1 MPKQAVGLQCV
12 RAGFRW
18 KGFLFWAAFW
28 LLCNSAAAA
37 AERLPLAGTW
47 RFELDRQD
55 AGLAEAWHNRALKDK
70 LRLPGSLQ
78 EQGFG
83 DPVTVDTAWTGQIV
97 DRSWFTDPRYAPYRQ
112 PGNIKVPFWL
122 QPERHYVGV
131 AWYQRDVDIPASW
144 AGKRVVLHLER
155 AHWETTVWVDDRR
168 IGSCNSLGTP
178 HEYDL
183 GTGLAP
189 GRHRLTVRVDNRVH
203 IEVGI
208 NAHSISDH
216 TQGNWNGLVGTLEL
230 RATEPVWVDDVQVYP
245 DVAQRR
251 ARVKVRLGNHT
262 GRAGSGLLTLS
273 AQSYNTPRAHRPPP
287 QTVPVSWT
295 AQGAEVECDYALG
308 PEALLW
314 DEFSPAL
321 YRLTVALTGQEGPRS
336 GADSRT
342 VSFGL
347 REVQRQG
354 TQIALNG
361 RKLFLRGTLECNIF
375 PLTGYPPT
383 DVAAWKR
390 IIRIC
395 QAHGLNHIRFHS
407 HTPPAAAFQAADEL
421 GFLYYVETGSWANQ
435 GSSVGDGRKVDAWL
449 HEEAAR
455 IFRTLGNHPSFIMFS
470 YGNEPAGK
478 NQNRWL
484 GDFINYCKGLDP
496 RRLYTSGAGWP
507 MIPENDFHI
516 APQPRIQSWGGGLK
530 SRINARPPETV
541 TDYRDFIARASAPVV
556 SHEIGQWCVFPNF
569 AEMRKYKGWLKPK
582 NFEIFRDFLQ
592 QNGLGDLAR
601 AFLLASGKL
610 QALCY
615 KEEIESALRTP
626 GMAGF
631 ELLDLHDFPGQGT
644 ALVGVLDPFWESKGY
659 ITAAEFHRFCG
670 PVVPIARLPKRLY
683 TTEETLQAQAE
694 VGWFAPQDAP
704 QGVLRW
710 TLRQGRQVVAGGKWL
725 TGPLP
730 TGICSPVGSLQ
741 VPLRGVAAP
750 AKLNLELAVEGTPYA
765 NDWDVWVYP
774 AQVSTAAPPQVHWA
788 VDLDA
793 AAVEVLERGGRV
805 LLNPP
810 PSRIRGDARGR
821 VQIGFSSIFWN
832 TAWTGRQ
839 APHTL
844 GIYCDPKHPALAQF
858 PTEYHANWQWW
869 ELVSRAHPFLLTDA
883 PRDFRPV
890 VYAIDD
896 WFTSRKLGLVMEMQ
910 VGKGRLLACAMDLS
924 SDLEQRPVARQ
935 LRRSLL
941 DYMAG
946 PQFKPAHRWTVQQ
959 VRALLAPPSLMEKLG
974 ARVVQASSEQPQYPA
989 RQVLD
994 GNVQTLWHTPW
1005 GEGAPGFPHFLVVEF
1020 KQPATFHGLTLTPRQ
1035 DNNKN
1040 GWIREFAV
1048 YLSADGQQWGAP
1060 VLRGELPANAN
1071 PKELTFPQAAHGR
1084 FLKLEALSGFDR
1096 QPFAS
1101 LAELT
1106 VW

>member
-1 MPKQAVGLQCV
+1 MSPHSMISRCIPASLWVL
-12 RAGFRW
+12 
-18 KGFLFWAAFW
+18 AAFW
-28 LLCNSAAAA
+28 LSGHLAASAI
-37 AERLPLAGTW
+37 ERLNLAGTW

-55 AGLAEAWHNRALKDK
+55 QGTNAGWHRRTLQQK

-83 DPVTVDTAWTGQIV
+83 DPVTVDTRWTGDIV
-97 DRSWFTDPRYAPYRQ
+97 DRSWFHDPRYAPYRQ
-112 PGNIKVPFWL
+112 PGHIKVPFWL

-131 AWYQRDVDIPASW
+131 AWYQRDIEIPPAW

-183 GTGLAP
+183 GTALTP
-189 GRHRLTVRVDNRVH
+189 GKHRLTVRVDNRVH
-203 IEVGI
+203 IQVGV
-208 NAHSISDH
+208 NAHSVSDH
-216 TQGNWNGLVGTLEL
+216 TQGNWNGIVGALEL
-230 RATEPVWVDDVQVYP
+230 RATAPVWVDDVQVYP
-245 DVAQRR
+245 DVARR
-251 ARVKVRLGNHT
+251 CVTIKTRLGNLT
-262 GRAGSGLLTLS
+262 GRPGSGLLTFA
-273 AQSYNTPRAHRPPP
+273 AQSYNSPRSHRPPP

-295 AQGAEVECDYALG
+295 PEGAVVECEYPLG

-314 DEFSPAL
+314 DEFAPAL
-321 YRLTVALTGQEGPRS
+321 YRLTATLETAAAPRAA
-336 GADSRT
+336 ADSRT

-347 REVQRQG
+347 REVRRQG

-383 DVAAWKR
+383 DVEAWKR

-421 GFLYYVETGSWANQ
+421 GFLYYVEAGSWANQ
-435 GSSVGDGRKVDAWL
+435 GSSVGDGRNVDAWL

-455 IFRTLGNHPSFIMFS
+455 IFRALGNHPSFIMFS

-478 NQNRWL
+478 NQQRWL
-484 GDFINYCKGLDP
+484 GEFIRYCKSLDS

-507 MIPENDFHI
+507 MIPENDFHVV
-516 APQPRIQSWGGGLK
+516 PEPRIHAWGGGLN

-569 AEMRKYKGWLKPK
+569 AEMSKYKGWLKPK
-582 NFEIFRDFLQ
+582 NFEIFRDFLV
-592 QNGLGDLAR
+592 QNGLGDKAR

-659 ITAAEFHRFCG
+659 ITAAEYRRFSG
-670 PVVPIARLPKRLY
+670 PVVPIARLPKRIF
-683 TTEETLQAQAE
+683 TTADTLQAQLELA
-694 VGWFAPQDAP
+694 WFAPQDLP

-710 TLRQGRQVVAGGKWL
+710 TLRHNRRALATGKL
-725 TGPLP
+725 FTGPLP
-730 TGICSPVGSLQ
+730 TGICSPVGTIQ
-741 VPLRGVAAP
+741 VPLQGMPAP

-765 NDWDVWVYP
+765 NDWDLWVYP
-774 AQVSTAAPPQVHWA
+774 AQVNTAPPPDIHWA
-788 VDLDA
+788 TELDA
-793 AAVEVLERGGRV
+793 ATLAVLERGGKV
-805 LLNPP
+805 LFNPP
-810 PSRIRGDARGR
+810 PQTIRGDALGR

-832 TAWTGRQ
+832 TAWTRRQ

-858 PTEYHANWQWW
+858 PTEYHSNWQWW
-869 ELVSRAHPFLLTDA
+869 ELVSRAHPFILTGT
-883 PRDFRPV
+883 PPEFRPV
-890 VYAIDD
+890 VHAIDD
-896 WFTSRKLGLVMEMQ
+896 WFTSRKLGLIIEAQ
-910 VGKGRLLACAMDLS
+910 VGRGRLLACAMDLS
-924 SDLEQRPVARQ
+924 TDLAQRPVARQ

-946 PQFKPAHRWTVQQ
+946 PHFKPAHRWTPAQVQ
-959 VRALLAPPSLMEKLG
+959 ALLAPPSLMQKLG
-974 ARVVQASSEQPQYPA
+974 ARVLRASSEHPDHPA
-989 RQVLD
+989 RHVVD
-994 GNVQTLWHTPW
+994 DDPNTLWHTPW
-1005 GEGAPGFPHFLVVEF
+1005 GEGAPGFPHSLVLEF
-1020 KQPATFHGLTLTPRQ
+1020 KQPASLRGVTLTPRQ

-1040 GWIREFAV
+1040 GWIREFALYV
-1048 YLSADGQQWGAP
+1048 SADGQQWGLP
-1060 VLRGELPANAN
+1060 ILRAELPASAS
-1071 PKELTFPQAAHGR
+1071 PKELQFPQTAHGR
-1084 FLKLEALSGFDR
+1084 FLKLEILSGFDR

>member
-1 MPKQAVGLQCV
+1 MTRPRALFFWTTLTAAGLWTATV
-12 RAGFRW
+12 
-18 KGFLFWAAFW
+18 
-28 LLCNSAAAA
+28 AAAA
-37 AERLPLAGTW
+37 APERINLAGTW
-47 RFELDRQD
+47 RFELDRLD
-55 AGLAEAWHNRALKDK
+55 VGVAEGWHRRALRER

-83 DPVTVDTAWTGQIV
+83 DAVTVETKWTGDIL

-131 AWYQRDVDIPASW
+131 AWYQREVEIPSAW
-144 AGKRVVLHLER
+144 AGRRVVLRLER
-155 AHWETTVWVDDRR
+155 PHWETTVWVDDQRL
-168 IGSCNSLGTP
+168 GSCNSLGTP
-178 HEYDL
+178 HEYEL

-189 GRHRLTVRVDNRVH
+189 GKHRLTVRVDNRLHV
-203 IEVGI
+203 EVGV
-208 NAHSISDH
+208 NAHSVSDH
-216 TQGNWNGLVGTLEL
+216 TQGNWNGIVGALEL
-230 RATEPVWVDDVQVYP
+230 QATDPVWVEDLQVYP
-245 DVAQRR
+245 EVAQRR
-251 ARVKVRLGNHT
+251 VKIKARLGNLT
-262 GRAGSGLLTLS
+262 GRSGSGMLTLA
-273 AQSYNTPRAHRPPP
+273 AQSYNSPRTHRPPP

-295 AQGAEVECDYALG
+295 PQGGVVECDYELG

-314 DEFSPAL
+314 DEFAPAL
-321 YRLTVALTGQEGPRS
+321 YRLTATLEGGEGQRPFR
-336 GADSRT
+336 DSRT

-347 REVQRQG
+347 REVKRQG

-421 GFLYYVETGSWANQ
+421 GFLYYVEAGVWANQ

-455 IFRTLGNHPSFIMFS
+455 IFRALGNHPSFIMFS
-470 YGNEPAGK
+470 AGNEPAGK
-478 NQNRWL
+478 NQRRWL
-484 GDFINYCKGLDP
+484 GDFINYCKRVDS

-516 APQPRIQSWGGGLK
+516 TPDPRIQAWGGGLN
-530 SRINARPPETV
+530 SRINAHPPETM
-541 TDYRDFIARASAPVV
+541 TDYREFIARASAPVV

-569 AEMRKYKGWLKPK
+569 AEMPKYKGWLKPK

-615 KEEIESALRTP
+615 KEDIESAIRTP

-644 ALVGVLDPFWESKGY
+644 ALVGVLDPFWDSKGY
-659 ITAAEFHRFCG
+659 ITAAEFHRFSG

-683 TTEETLQAQAE
+683 TADETLKAQLE
-694 VGWFAPQDAP
+694 LGWFAPQDLP

-710 TLRQGRQVVAGGKWL
+710 SLADGRRTLATGKL
-725 TGPLP
+725 FTGPLP
-730 TGICSPVGSLQ
+730 TGVCSPVGEIQ
-741 VPLRGVAAP
+741 VPLRGAAAP
-750 AKLNLELAVEGTPYA
+750 AKLKLELAVEGTPYA
-765 NDWDVWVYP
+765 NDWDLWVYP
-774 AQVSTAAPPQVHWA
+774 PQVSTAPPAGVHFTTE
-788 VDLDA
+788 LDA
-793 AAVEVLERGGRV
+793 AALDVLARGGSV

-810 PSRIRGDARGR
+810 PQAIRGDALGR

-832 TAWTGRQ
+832 TAWTRRQ

-844 GIYCDPKHPALAQF
+844 GIYCNPQHPALAQF
-858 PTEYHANWQWW
+858 PTEYHSNWQWW
-869 ELVSRAHPFLLTDA
+869 ELVSRAHPFILTGTA
-883 PRDFRPV
+883 RSFQPV

-896 WFTSRKLGLVMEMQ
+896 WFTSRKLGLIIEMR
-910 VGKGRLLACAMDLS
+910 VGQGRLLACAMDLH
-924 SDLEQRPVARQ
+924 SDLEHRPVARQ
-935 LRRSLL
+935 MRRSLL

-946 PQFKPAHRWTVQQ
+946 PHFQPAHRWTPEQVQ
-959 VRALLAPPSLMEKLG
+959 ALLAPPTLTQKLG
-974 ARVVQASSEQPQYPA
+974 ARVWRVSSEHTEYPA
-989 RQVLD
+989 RQVVD
-994 GNVQTLWHTPW
+994 GDPQTLWHTPW
-1005 GEGAPGFPHFLVVEF
+1005 GEGAPNFPHWFILEF
-1020 KQPATFHGLTLTPRQ
+1020 NQTATLQGVTLTPRQ
-1035 DNNKN
+1035 DNNRN
-1040 GWIREFAV
+1040 GWIRECAIYV
-1048 YLSADGQQWGAP
+1048 SDSPEAWGAP
-1060 VLRGELPANAN
+1060 VLRETLSND
-1071 PKELTFPQAAHGR
+1071 AAAKDGTLNWR
-1084 FLKLEALSGFDR
+1084 R
-1096 QPFAS
+1096 
-1101 LAELT
+1101 
-1106 VW
+1106 